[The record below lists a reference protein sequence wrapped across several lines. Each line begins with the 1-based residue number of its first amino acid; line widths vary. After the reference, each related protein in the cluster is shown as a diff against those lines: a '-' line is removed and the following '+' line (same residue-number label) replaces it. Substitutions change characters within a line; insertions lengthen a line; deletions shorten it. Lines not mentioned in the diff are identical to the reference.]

1 MLVRYPRAQY
11 TLSRNC
17 LYRQPFRSRPHPEE
31 PNPGPAA
38 GPAAAQG
45 SAPVT
50 GRPAPGAGQTGHG
63 IVINEERRSASVDG
77 RPLTLTYLEFELLAH
92 LVAHPRRVHTRA
104 QLTNDLW
111 GQPDVGNTRTV
122 DVHIARLRR
131 KLGPVH
137 RVAIVTVHR
146 VGYTF
151 DPARIQR
158 SGGGKS
164 A

>member
-31 PNPGPAA
+31 PKPR
-38 GPAAAQG
+38 PAAAETSPAARQAG
-45 SAPVT
+45 SA
-50 GRPAPGAGQTGHG
+50 GRAAHG
-63 IVINEERRSASVDG
+63 IVIDRERRSATVDG
-77 RPLTLTYLEFELLAH
+77 RPLALTYLEFELLAH

-104 QLTNDLW
+104 QLTHDLW
-111 GQPDVGNTRTV
+111 DQPAVGNTRTV

-151 DPARIQR
+151 DPARIER
-158 SGGGKS
+158 
-164 A
+164 